1 MAGLARN
8 APLSWGLCLLVAVPL
23 AWLARAESALY
34 ANAETMYRATIVRH
48 PDSWLALT
56 NLAVIELER
65 DPSRAVARLRESLR
79 YNPEFFETHFAL
91 GRALQALGRQQEA
104 VEAYRTAIR
113 IKPEQAQAHDNLGTL
128 LAGLGRL
135 AEAEAE
141 FRRAIALRPTLA
153 GAHTNLGIVLS
164 MLGRLD
170 ESITAH
176 REAIRLAPELG
187 LAHANLG
194 NALFQAGRYAE
205 AAAAYREAAARLPE
219 HPDLPGLVAKAEA
232 AARGRGPQP

>member
-1 MAGLARN
+1 MAGLSRN
-8 APLSWGLCLLVAVPL
+8 AAVSWGLCLLAVAPL
-23 AWLARAESALY
+23 AWLARGESALY
-34 ANAETMYRATIVRH
+34 ANAETMYRATIARH

-56 NLAVIELER
+56 NLAVIELDR

-79 YNPEFFETHFAL
+79 YNPDFFETHFAL
-91 GRALQALGRQQEA
+91 GRALQALGRHDEA
-104 VEAYRTAIR
+104 MESYRAAIR
-113 IKPEQAQAHDNLGTL
+113 IKPQHAQTHDNLGTL
-128 LAGLGRL
+128 LAGLDRL
-135 AEAEAE
+135 PEAEAE
-141 FRRAIALRPTLA
+141 FRRAIELRPSLA

-164 MLGRLD
+164 MLNRHE
-170 ESITAH
+170 ESIAAH

-194 NALFQAGRYAE
+194 NALYQAGRYSE

-219 HPDLPGLVAKAEA
+219 HPDLPGLIAKADA